1 MAFTEQDL
9 KNQKQ
14 EIARLADELSRLNH
28 VFSEQKKAL
37 GIAEDEPV
45 TVDESKLSPE
55 LKSAMADAVERAKRE
70 GESRAA
76 QAKLSSGS
84 TSASCCRSRRRGTTV

>member
-1 MAFTEQDL
+1 MAFTEQDF

-28 VFSEQKKAL
+28 ILADQKKAL
-37 GIAEDEPV
+37 GLPEDEAV
-45 TVDESKLSPE
+45 TVADSEMTPE
-55 LKSAMADAVERAKRE
+55 LKNAMDAAMEKAKRE
-70 GESRAA
+70 GEARAA

-84 TSASCCRSRRRGTTV
+84 SAPSCRSRRGAMTV